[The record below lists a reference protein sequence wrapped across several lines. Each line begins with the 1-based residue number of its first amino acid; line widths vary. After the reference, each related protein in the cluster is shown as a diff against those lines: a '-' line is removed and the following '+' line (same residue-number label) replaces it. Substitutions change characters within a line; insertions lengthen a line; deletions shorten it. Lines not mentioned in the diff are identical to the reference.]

1 MPYTI
6 SGPEGQG
13 CLRLNYEGEVTSPEI
28 LDCLTK
34 TIAQAA
40 KTGNFKIL
48 ADCRRMTGGH
58 SKMVLE
64 FVASVLA
71 EKVPP
76 AGFREA
82 VLLPDEDELMGFAE
96 HYERSARELGYEVR
110 LFREEK
116 EAFDW
121 LLK

>member
-6 SGPEGQG
+6 NAAEDQRW
-13 CLRLNYEGEVTSPEI
+13 LRLNYEGEVTSQEI

-34 TIAQAA
+34 TIALAG
-40 KTGNFKIL
+40 KTGTFKIL

-58 SKMVLE
+58 SRMVLE

-82 VLLPDEDELMGFAE
+82 VLLPEAGALDGFAE
-96 HYERSARELGYEVR
+96 HYEKAARELGYEVR
-110 LFREEK
+110 LFGG
-116 EAFDW
+116 EAEALDW

>member
-6 SGPEGQG
+6 KAPEGQG
-13 CLRLNYEGEVTSPEI
+13 CLRLTYEGEVTSQEI

-34 TIAQAA
+34 TIAMAA

-82 VLLPDEDELMGFAE
+82 VLLPDAEERKDFAE

-110 LFREEK
+110 LFLEEG
-116 EAFDW
+116 EALDW